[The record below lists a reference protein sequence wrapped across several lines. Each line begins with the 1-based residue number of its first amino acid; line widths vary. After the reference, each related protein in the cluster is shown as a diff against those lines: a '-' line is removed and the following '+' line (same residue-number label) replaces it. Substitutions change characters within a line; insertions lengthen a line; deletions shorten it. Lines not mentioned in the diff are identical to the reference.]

1 MAAYRQVHDSRH
13 LQAMRQDM
21 VEFWDAVASAELYAN
36 DLHLAADR

>member
-21 VEFWDAVASAELYAN
+21 MEFWDAVDQLNY
-36 DLHLAADR
+36 LKK